1 MCKINKGKILMDRK
15 DRREIAREIAKCE
28 KIIQG
33 SSNEIAKKQAMNR
46 IETISMR
53 ITSLEDILAIDDMVQ
68 KILEKN

>member
-1 MCKINKGKILMDRK
+1 MDRK
-15 DRREIAREIAKCE
+15 DRGEIAREIAKCE
-28 KIIQG
+28 KIIQS

>member
-1 MCKINKGKILMDRK
+1 MCKINKGKISMDRK

-28 KIIQG
+28 KI
-33 SSNEIAKKQAMNR
+33 SNSNSNEIVKQQAMNR
-46 IETISMR
+46 IETITMR

>member
-1 MCKINKGKILMDRK
+1 MCKINKGKISMDRK

-28 KIIQG
+28 KIIN
-33 SSNEIAKKQAMNR
+33 SNSNEIVKQQAMNR
-46 IETISMR
+46 IETITMR

>member
-1 MCKINKGKILMDRK
+1 MDRK